1 MRIRESG
8 MPPQQVWDEF
18 FDTGEILRQLR
29 LNSERKNVVE
39 FGCGY
44 GTFTL
49 PAARLASGQV
59 FTMDLD
65 PGVLGAAKK
74 NAAAAGLQNI
84 SFELRDFVADGSG
97 LKDQSVDYA
106 MLFNILHVDDPVAL
120 LRGAHR
126 NLAAGGLLGIIH
138 WLHAPESP
146 RGPPLDIRPKAEQ
159 CESWAPEA
167 GFTTLREAVNL
178 PPWHYGILLQR

>member
-1 MRIRESG
+1 MKVCESG

-29 LNSERKNVVE
+29 LNTDCKNVVE

-65 PGVLGAAKK
+65 PGVLAAARQ
-74 NAAAAGLQNI
+74 NAAVAGLQNI
-84 SFELRDFVADGSG
+84 SFELRDFVADGFSAVDKRLKGSMTPFSEAPPEFPANDPRSG
-97 LKDQSVDYA
+97 D
-106 MLFNILHVDDPVAL
+106 
-120 LRGAHR
+120 
-126 NLAAGGLLGIIH
+126 
-138 WLHAPESP
+138 
-146 RGPPLDIRPKAEQ
+146 
-159 CESWAPEA
+159 
-167 GFTTLREAVNL
+167 
-178 PPWHYGILLQR
+178 